1 MVEAV
6 LAITAL
12 SAIANL
18 LLIRPFVFALREE
31 APEVF
36 ADFLSADSR
45 GVRWRADA
53 RLRYWKLIL
62 FRDYRARLAHSP
74 RARAWASWLFL
85 VNWIQLSSVLVYVG
99 VVLAHHAA

>member
-6 LAITAL
+6 LALTAL

-36 ADFLSADSR
+36 ADFLAADSR

-62 FRDYRARLAHSP
+62 FRDYRTRLAHCP

-85 VNWIQLSSVLVYVG
+85 VNWIQLTTVLFYV
-99 VVLAHHAA
+99 VIVLARHAA